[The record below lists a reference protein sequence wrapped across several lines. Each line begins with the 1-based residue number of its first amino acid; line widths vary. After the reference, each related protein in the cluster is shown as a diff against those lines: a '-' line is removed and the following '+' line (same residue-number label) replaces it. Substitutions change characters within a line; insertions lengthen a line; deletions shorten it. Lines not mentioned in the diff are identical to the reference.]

1 MWASFY
7 IGKAYF
13 PLLCNSF
20 TKFFLKLIYI
30 SSRMSARVTSSDKVD
45 DLFPDTPVRKIITP
59 VERLMKV
66 ETTGGI
72 VLIIMTV
79 AALLWANLSPS
90 SYEHFWH
97 LPFLMT
103 IGGWTGTGDLHW
115 FINDALM
122 TIFFFN
128 IGLEVKGEMTYGEL
142 HDPKAASLPIIA
154 AAGGMLFPALIYLA
168 LCPHGEFSA
177 ARGWGIPTATDIAFV
192 VGCMAILGKKVPHAL
207 RVMILTLAIAD
218 DIGAILVIA
227 IGYPSGDGI
236 NFAAL
241 GIALALLVL
250 INVMF
255 RIGVRNLLLHGV
267 IGVAIWAFFVKS
279 GVHPTIAGVLL
290 GLSVPAKPVIATGK
304 VARFANSVGN
314 VLDGDASVSGEE
326 KYRVFS
332 MLKRGARESLS
343 LQERLYKPL
352 VPWVNFAIMPLFALS
367 NAGVEIKLGGLE
379 VPVMGAVALAL
390 IFGKPIGIFLFSL
403 LSVKIG
409 ISKKPSYPWKI
420 LWGGG
425 MLAGIG
431 FTMALFVAGL
441 AFDVG
446 GRQDSAK
453 IGILLGSFSAAILGT
468 IYMTIVS
475 KKEK

>member
-1 MWASFY
+1 
-7 IGKAYF
+7 
-13 PLLCNSF
+13 
-20 TKFFLKLIYI
+20 
-30 SSRMSARVTSSDKVD
+30 MSAKVTSSDKVE
-45 DLFPDTPVRKIITP
+45 DLFPDTPIRKIITP
-59 VERLMKV
+59 MERLMKV

-79 AALLWANLSPS
+79 AALLWANLSPE
-90 SYEHFWH
+90 SYHHVWH
-97 LPFLMT
+97 LPFALT
-103 IGGWTGTGDLHW
+103 IGSWVGAADLHW

-128 IGLEVKGEMTYGEL
+128 IGLEVKGEIAYGEL

-168 LCPHGEFSA
+168 LCPAGAGH
-177 ARGWGIPTATDIAFV
+177 GWGIPTATDIAFV

-236 NFAAL
+236 DFAAL
-241 GIALALLVL
+241 GLGFALLAL
-250 INVMF
+250 INVFF
-255 RIGVRNLLLHGV
+255 RIGVRNMLLFVV
-267 IGVAIWAFFVKS
+267 IGVAVWAFFVKS

-290 GLSVPAKPVIATGK
+290 GLSVPAKAVLAKGK
-304 VARFANSVGN
+304 LAQFAGSIGGK
-314 VLDGDASVSGEE
+314 LSGETKDRNE
-326 KYRVFS
+326 QYEVFT
-332 MLKRGARESLS
+332 MLKQGARESIS
-343 LQERLYKPL
+343 MQERLFKPL
-352 VPWVNFAIMPLFALS
+352 VPWVNFFIMPLFALS
-367 NAGVEIKLGGLE
+367 NAGVEIKLGGVE

-390 IFGKPIGIFLFSL
+390 VFGKPIGIFLFSL

-409 ISKKPSYPWKI
+409 ISKRPSYSWKI

-446 GRQDSAK
+446 DRQDSAK
-453 IGILLGSFSAAILGT
+453 LGILLGSFSAAILGT
-468 IYMTIVS
+468 IYMSLVS
-475 KKEK
+475 KPHHGEETAEESAAKHE

>member
-1 MWASFY
+1 
-7 IGKAYF
+7 
-13 PLLCNSF
+13 
-20 TKFFLKLIYI
+20 
-30 SSRMSARVTSSDKVD
+30 MSARVTSSDKIED
-45 DLFPDTPVRKIITP
+45 MFPETPVRKIITP
-59 VERLMKV
+59 IERLMKV

-72 VLIIMTV
+72 VLIIMTL
-79 AALLWANLSPS
+79 AALVWANLSPE

-97 LPFLMT
+97 LPFVVT
-103 IGGWTGTGDLHW
+103 IGSWVGTGDLHW

-168 LCPHGEFSA
+168 LCPPGTSH
-177 ARGWGIPTATDIAFV
+177 GWGIPTATDIAFV

-241 GIALALLVL
+241 GTAFALLVL
-250 INVMF
+250 INLLF

-267 IGVAIWAFFVKS
+267 IGIAIWAFFVKS

-290 GLSVPAKPVIATGK
+290 GLSVPAKPV
-304 VARFANSVGN
+304 VANGVVANFANSVGN
-314 VLDGDASVSGEE
+314 VLSGDAKVSGEE
-326 KYRVFS
+326 KYRVFH
-332 MLKRGARESLS
+332 LLQRGARESVS
-343 LQERLYKPL
+343 MQERLYKPL
-352 VPWVNFAIMPLFALS
+352 VPWVNFAIMPIFALS
-367 NAGVEIKLGGLE
+367 NAGVEIKLGGLD
-379 VPVMGAVALAL
+379 VPVLSAVALAL
-390 IFGKPIGIFLFSL
+390 VFGKPIGIFLFSL

-409 ISKKPSYPWKI
+409 VSKKPSYSWKV

-441 AFDVG
+441 AFEDG
-446 GRQDSAK
+446 SNKDSAK
-453 IGILLGSFSAAILGT
+453 LGILLGSFSAAILGT
-468 IYMTIVS
+468 IYMSIVS
-475 KKEK
+475 KKKE

>member
-1 MWASFY
+1 
-7 IGKAYF
+7 
-13 PLLCNSF
+13 
-20 TKFFLKLIYI
+20 
-30 SSRMSARVTSSDKVD
+30 MSAKVTSSDKIE
-45 DLFPDTPVRKIITP
+45 DLFPETPVRKIITP

-72 VLIIMTV
+72 VLIIMTL
-79 AALLWANLSPS
+79 AALIWANLSPET
-90 SYEHFWH
+90 YHHFWH
-97 LPFLMT
+97 LPFSMT
-103 IGGWTGTGDLHW
+103 IAGWTGAGDLHW

-168 LCPHGEFSA
+168 LCPGGEASA
-177 ARGWGIPTATDIAFV
+177 VRGWGIPTATDIAFV
-192 VGCMAILGKKVPHAL
+192 VGCMAILGKRVPHAL

-236 NFAAL
+236 NFVAL
-241 GIALALLVL
+241 GTGIALLVL
-250 INVMF
+250 INVLF

-267 IGVAIWAFFVKS
+267 IGVAVWAFFVKS

-290 GLSVPAKPVIATGK
+290 GLSVPAKPVLAKGRL
-304 VARFANSVGN
+304 AHFAGSLGGA
-314 VLDGDASVSGEE
+314 LSGEAKDRNE
-326 KYRVFS
+326 QYEVFQQ
-332 MLKRGARESLS
+332 LKRGARESLS
-343 LQERLYKPL
+343 MQERFFKPL
-352 VPWVNFAIMPLFALS
+352 VPWVNFFIMPLFALS
-367 NAGVEIKLGGLE
+367 NAGVEIKLGGVE
-379 VPVMGAVALAL
+379 IPVMGAVAIAL
-390 IFGKPIGIFLFSL
+390 ILGKPIGIFLFSL

-409 ISKKPSYPWKI
+409 ISKKPSYPWKV

-446 GRQDSAK
+446 DRQDSAK
-453 IGILLGSFSAAILGT
+453 LGILLGSFSAAILGT
-468 IYMTIVS
+468 IYMHIFS
-475 KKEK
+475 KPKSE

>member
-1 MWASFY
+1 
-7 IGKAYF
+7 
-13 PLLCNSF
+13 
-20 TKFFLKLIYI
+20 
-30 SSRMSARVTSSDKVD
+30 MSAKVTSSDKVE
-45 DLFPDTPVRKIITP
+45 DLFPDTPIRKIITP
-59 VERLMKV
+59 MERLMKV

-79 AALLWANLSPS
+79 AALLWANLSPE
-90 SYEHFWH
+90 SYHHVWH
-97 LPFLMT
+97 LPFALT
-103 IGGWTGTGDLHW
+103 IGSWVGAADLHW

-122 TIFFFN
+122 TIFLFN
-128 IGLEVKGEMTYGEL
+128 IGLEVKGEIAYGEL

-168 LCPHGEFSA
+168 LCPAGAGH
-177 ARGWGIPTATDIAFV
+177 GWGIPTATDIAFV

-227 IGYPSGDGI
+227 IGYPSGEGI
-236 NFAAL
+236 DFAAL
-241 GIALALLVL
+241 GLGFALLAL
-250 INVMF
+250 INVFF
-255 RIGVRNLLLHGV
+255 RIGVRNMLLFVV
-267 IGVAIWAFFVKS
+267 IGVAVWAFFVKS

-290 GLSVPAKPVIATGK
+290 GLSVPAKAVLAKGRL
-304 VARFANSVGN
+304 ASFAGNVGN
-314 VLDGDASVSGEE
+314 KLSGETKDRNE
-326 KYRVFS
+326 QYEVFT
-332 MLKRGARESLS
+332 MLKRGARESIS
-343 LQERLYKPL
+343 MQERLFKPL
-352 VPWVNFAIMPLFALS
+352 VPWVNFFIMPLFALS
-367 NAGVEIKLGGLE
+367 NAGVEIKLGGVE

-390 IFGKPIGIFLFSL
+390 VFGKPIGIFLFSL

-409 ISKKPSYPWKI
+409 ISKRPSYSWKV

-446 GRQDSAK
+446 DRQDSAK
-453 IGILLGSFSAAILGT
+453 LGILLGSFSAAILGT
-468 IYMTIVS
+468 IYMSLVS
-475 KKEK
+475 KPHHDKKAAEEPAEE

>member
-1 MWASFY
+1 
-7 IGKAYF
+7 
-13 PLLCNSF
+13 
-20 TKFFLKLIYI
+20 
-30 SSRMSARVTSSDKVD
+30 MSAKVTSSDKVD
-45 DLFPDTPVRKIITP
+45 DLFPETPVRKIITP
-59 VERLMKV
+59 IERLMKV

-79 AALLWANLSPS
+79 AALIWANLSPET
-90 SYEHFWH
+90 YHHFWH
-97 LPFLMT
+97 MPFTLK
-103 IGGWTGTGDLHW
+103 IGDWIGNGDLHW
-115 FINDALM
+115 LINDALM

-142 HDPKAASLPIIA
+142 HNPKAASLPIIA
-154 AAGGMLFPALIYLA
+154 AAGGMLFPALIYLT
-168 LCPHGEFSA
+168 LCPHGENSA
-177 ARGWGIPTATDIAFV
+177 AHGWGIPTATDIAFV

-241 GIALALLVL
+241 GAGFALLVL
-250 INVMF
+250 INVLF

-267 IGVAIWAFFVKS
+267 IGVAVWAFFVKS

-290 GLSVPAKPVIATGK
+290 GLSVPAKAVIANSK
-304 VARFANSVGN
+304 MAHFASNVGG
-314 VLDGDASVSGEE
+314 VLSGESQDRNA
-326 KYRVFS
+326 KYEVFT
-332 MLKRGARESLS
+332 MLKRGASESIS
-343 LQERLYKPL
+343 MQERLFKPL
-352 VPWVNFAIMPLFALS
+352 VPWVNFFIMPLFALS
-367 NAGVEIKLGGLE
+367 NAGVEIKLGGVE

-390 IFGKPIGIFLFSL
+390 IFGKPIGIFLFSVL
-403 LSVKIG
+403 AVKVGVSV
-409 ISKKPSYPWKI
+409 KPSYSWKI

-431 FTMALFVAGL
+431 FTMALFVASL

-446 GRQDSAK
+446 DRQDSAK
-453 IGILLGSFSAAILGT
+453 LGILMGSFCAAIFGT
-468 IYMTIVS
+468 IYMSIVS
-475 KKEK
+475 KTGETKSE

>member
-1 MWASFY
+1 
-7 IGKAYF
+7 
-13 PLLCNSF
+13 
-20 TKFFLKLIYI
+20 
-30 SSRMSARVTSSDKVD
+30 MSAKVTSSDKVN
-45 DLFPDTPVRKIITP
+45 DLFPETPVRKIITP
-59 VERLMKV
+59 IERLMKV

-79 AALLWANLSPS
+79 AALIWANLSPET
-90 SYEHFWH
+90 YHHFWH
-97 LPFLMT
+97 MPFTLK
-103 IGGWTGTGDLHW
+103 IGDWIGNGDLHW
-115 FINDALM
+115 LINDALM

-142 HDPKAASLPIIA
+142 HNPKAASLPIIA
-154 AAGGMLFPALIYLA
+154 AAGGMLFPALIYLT
-168 LCPHGEFSA
+168 LCPHGENSA
-177 ARGWGIPTATDIAFV
+177 AHGWGIPTATDIAFV

-241 GIALALLVL
+241 GAGFALLVL
-250 INVMF
+250 INVLF

-267 IGVAIWAFFVKS
+267 IGVAVWAFFVKS

-290 GLSVPAKPVIATGK
+290 GLSVPAKAVIANSK
-304 VARFANSVGN
+304 MAHFASNVGG
-314 VLDGDASVSGEE
+314 VLSGESQDRNA
-326 KYRVFS
+326 KYEVFT
-332 MLKRGARESLS
+332 MLKRGASESIS
-343 LQERLYKPL
+343 MQERLFKPL
-352 VPWVNFAIMPLFALS
+352 VPWVNFFIMPLFALS
-367 NAGVEIKLGGLE
+367 NAGVEIKLGGVE

-390 IFGKPIGIFLFSL
+390 IFGKPIGIFLFSVL
-403 LSVKIG
+403 AVKVGVSV
-409 ISKKPSYPWKI
+409 KPSYSWKI

-431 FTMALFVAGL
+431 FTMALFVASL

-446 GRQDSAK
+446 DRQDSAK
-453 IGILLGSFSAAILGT
+453 LGILMGSFCAAIFGT
-468 IYMTIVS
+468 IYMSIVS
-475 KKEK
+475 KTGETKSE

>member
-1 MWASFY
+1 
-7 IGKAYF
+7 
-13 PLLCNSF
+13 
-20 TKFFLKLIYI
+20 
-30 SSRMSARVTSSDKVD
+30 MSARVTSSDKIED
-45 DLFPDTPVRKIITP
+45 MFPETPVRKIITP
-59 VERLMKV
+59 IERLMKV

-72 VLIIMTV
+72 VLIIMTL
-79 AALLWANLSPS
+79 AALVWANLSPE

-97 LPFLMT
+97 LPFVVT
-103 IGGWTGTGDLHW
+103 IGSWVGTGDLHW

-168 LCPHGEFSA
+168 LCPPGTSH
-177 ARGWGIPTATDIAFV
+177 GWGIPTATDIAFV

-241 GIALALLVL
+241 GTAFALLVL
-250 INVMF
+250 INLLF

-267 IGVAIWAFFVKS
+267 IGIAIWAFFVKS

-290 GLSVPAKPVIATGK
+290 GLSVPAKPV
-304 VARFANSVGN
+304 VANGVVANFANSVGN
-314 VLDGDASVSGEE
+314 VLSGDAKVSGEE
-326 KYRVFS
+326 KYRVFH
-332 MLKRGARESLS
+332 LLQRGARESVS
-343 LQERLYKPL
+343 MQERLYKPL
-352 VPWVNFAIMPLFALS
+352 VPWVNFAIMPIFALS
-367 NAGVEIKLGGLE
+367 NAGVEIKLGGLD
-379 VPVMGAVALAL
+379 VPVLSAVALAL
-390 IFGKPIGIFLFSL
+390 VFGKPIGIFLFSL

-409 ISKKPSYPWKI
+409 VSKKPSYSWKV

-441 AFDVG
+441 AFEDG
-446 GRQDSAK
+446 SNKDSAK
-453 IGILLGSFSAAILGT
+453 LGILLGSFSAAILGT
-468 IYMTIVS
+468 IYMSIVS
-475 KKEK
+475 KKNKQ

>member
-1 MWASFY
+1 
-7 IGKAYF
+7 
-13 PLLCNSF
+13 
-20 TKFFLKLIYI
+20 
-30 SSRMSARVTSSDKVD
+30 MSAKVTSSDKVD
-45 DLFPDTPVRKIITP
+45 DLFPETPVRKIITP
-59 VERLMKV
+59 IERLMKV

-79 AALLWANLSPS
+79 AALIWANLSPET
-90 SYEHFWH
+90 YHHFWH
-97 LPFLMT
+97 MPFSLK
-103 IGGWTGTGDLHW
+103 IGDWIGNGDLHW
-115 FINDALM
+115 LINDALM

-142 HDPKAASLPIIA
+142 HNPKAASLPIIA
-154 AAGGMLFPALIYLA
+154 AAGGMLFPAIIYLT
-168 LCPHGEFSA
+168 LCPHGENSA
-177 ARGWGIPTATDIAFV
+177 ANGWGIPTATDIAFV

-241 GIALALLVL
+241 GAGFALLVL
-250 INVMF
+250 INVLF

-267 IGVAIWAFFVKS
+267 IGVAVWAFFVKS

-290 GLSVPAKPVIATGK
+290 GLSVPAKAVIANSK
-304 VARFANSVGN
+304 MAHFASNVGG
-314 VLDGDASVSGEE
+314 VLSGESQDRNA
-326 KYRVFS
+326 KYEVFT
-332 MLKRGARESLS
+332 MLKRGASESIS
-343 LQERLYKPL
+343 MQERLFKPL
-352 VPWVNFAIMPLFALS
+352 VPWVNFFIMPLFALS
-367 NAGVEIKLGGLE
+367 NAGVEIKLGGVE

-390 IFGKPIGIFLFSL
+390 IFGKPIGIFLFSVL
-403 LSVKIG
+403 AVKVGVSV
-409 ISKKPSYPWKI
+409 KPSYSWKI

-431 FTMALFVAGL
+431 FTMALFVASL

-446 GRQDSAK
+446 DRQDSAK
-453 IGILLGSFSAAILGT
+453 LGILMGSFCAAIFGT
-468 IYMTIVS
+468 IYMSIVS
-475 KKEK
+475 KAHKGTNGEE

>member
-1 MWASFY
+1 
-7 IGKAYF
+7 
-13 PLLCNSF
+13 
-20 TKFFLKLIYI
+20 
-30 SSRMSARVTSSDKVD
+30 MSAKVTSSDKVEE
-45 DLFPDTPVRKIITP
+45 LFPDTPIRKIITP
-59 VERLMKV
+59 MERLMKV

-79 AALLWANLSPS
+79 AALLWANLSPE
-90 SYEHFWH
+90 SYHHVWH
-97 LPFLMT
+97 LPFALT
-103 IGGWTGTGDLHW
+103 IGSWVGAADLHW

-128 IGLEVKGEMTYGEL
+128 IGLEVKGEIAYGEL

-168 LCPHGEFSA
+168 LCPAGAGH
-177 ARGWGIPTATDIAFV
+177 GWGIPTATDIAFV

-241 GIALALLVL
+241 GMGFALLAL
-250 INVMF
+250 INVFF
-255 RIGVRNLLLHGV
+255 RIGVRNMLLFVV
-267 IGVAIWAFFVKS
+267 IGVAVWAFFVKS

-290 GLSVPAKPVIATGK
+290 GLSVPAKAVLAKGK
-304 VARFANSVGN
+304 LAQFAGSIGGK
-314 VLDGDASVSGEE
+314 LSGETKDRNE
-326 KYRVFS
+326 QYEVFT
-332 MLKRGARESLS
+332 MLKQGARESIS
-343 LQERLYKPL
+343 MQERLFKPL
-352 VPWVNFAIMPLFALS
+352 VPWVNFFIMPLFALS
-367 NAGVEIKLGGLE
+367 NAGVEIKLGGVE

-390 IFGKPIGIFLFSL
+390 VFGKPIGIFLFSL

-409 ISKKPSYPWKI
+409 ISKRPSYSWKI

-446 GRQDSAK
+446 DRQDSAK
-453 IGILLGSFSAAILGT
+453 LGILLGSFSAAILGT
-468 IYMTIVS
+468 IYMSLIS
-475 KKEK
+475 KPHHGEEVAEESAAKHK

>member
-1 MWASFY
+1 
-7 IGKAYF
+7 
-13 PLLCNSF
+13 
-20 TKFFLKLIYI
+20 
-30 SSRMSARVTSSDKVD
+30 MSAKVTSSDKIEN
-45 DLFPDTPVRKIITP
+45 LFPETPVRKIITP
-59 VERLMKV
+59 IERLMKV

-72 VLIIMTV
+72 VLIVMTI

-97 LPFLMT
+97 MPFALK
-103 IGGWTGTGDLHW
+103 IGDWIGNGDLHW
-115 FINDALM
+115 LINDALM

-154 AAGGMLFPALIYLA
+154 AAGGMLFPALIYLT
-168 LCPHGEFSA
+168 LCPHGENTA
-177 ARGWGIPTATDIAFV
+177 TNGWGIPTATDIAFV

-241 GIALALLVL
+241 GAGFALLVL
-250 INVMF
+250 INVLF

-267 IGVAIWAFFVKS
+267 IGVAVWAFFVKS

-290 GLSVPAKPVIATGK
+290 GLSVPAKAVVANGK
-304 VARFANSVGN
+304 MAHFASSVGG
-314 VLDGDASVSGEE
+314 VLSGEAKDRNE
-326 KYRVFS
+326 QYEVFT
-332 MLKRGARESLS
+332 MLKRGASESIS
-343 LQERLYKPL
+343 MQERLFKPL
-352 VPWVNFAIMPLFALS
+352 VPWVNFAIMPLFALA
-367 NAGVEIKLGGLE
+367 NAGVEIKLQGFEL
-379 VPVMGAVALAL
+379 PVMSAVALAL

-409 ISKKPSYPWKI
+409 LSKKPSYSWKV

-431 FTMALFVAGL
+431 FTMALFVASL

-453 IGILLGSFSAAILGT
+453 LGILLGSFCAAILGT
-468 IYMTIVS
+468 IYMSIVS
-475 KKEK
+475 KTGETKSE

>member
-1 MWASFY
+1 
-7 IGKAYF
+7 
-13 PLLCNSF
+13 
-20 TKFFLKLIYI
+20 
-30 SSRMSARVTSSDKVD
+30 MSAKVTSSDKIEE
-45 DLFPDTPVRKIITP
+45 LFPDTPIRKIITP
-59 VERLMKV
+59 MERLMKV

-79 AALLWANLSPS
+79 AALLWANLSPE
-90 SYEHFWH
+90 SYHHVWH
-97 LPFLMT
+97 LPFALT
-103 IGGWTGTGDLHW
+103 IGSWVGAADLHW

-128 IGLEVKGEMTYGEL
+128 IGLEVKGEIAYGEL

-168 LCPHGEFSA
+168 LCPAGAGH
-177 ARGWGIPTATDIAFV
+177 GWGIPTATDIAFV

-241 GIALALLVL
+241 GMGFALLAL
-250 INVMF
+250 INVFF
-255 RIGVRNLLLHGV
+255 RIGVRNMLLFVV
-267 IGVAIWAFFVKS
+267 IGVAVWAFFVKS

-290 GLSVPAKPVIATGK
+290 GLSVPAKAVLAKGK
-304 VARFANSVGN
+304 LAQFAGSIGGK
-314 VLDGDASVSGEE
+314 LSGETKDRNE
-326 KYRVFS
+326 QYEVFT
-332 MLKRGARESLS
+332 MLKQGARESIS
-343 LQERLYKPL
+343 MQERLFKPL
-352 VPWVNFAIMPLFALS
+352 VPWVNFFIMPLFALS
-367 NAGVEIKLGGLE
+367 NAGVEIKLGGVE

-390 IFGKPIGIFLFSL
+390 VFGKPIGIFLFSL

-409 ISKKPSYPWKI
+409 ISKKPSYSWKV

-446 GRQDSAK
+446 DRQDSAK
-453 IGILLGSFSAAILGT
+453 LGILLGSFSAAILGT
-468 IYMTIVS
+468 IYMSLVS
-475 KKEK
+475 KPHHGEEAAEESAKQK

>member
-1 MWASFY
+1 
-7 IGKAYF
+7 
-13 PLLCNSF
+13 
-20 TKFFLKLIYI
+20 
-30 SSRMSARVTSSDKVD
+30 MSAKVTSSDKVD
-45 DLFPDTPVRKIITP
+45 DLFPETPVRKIITP
-59 VERLMKV
+59 IERLMKV

-79 AALLWANLSPS
+79 AALFWANLSPET
-90 SYEHFWH
+90 YHHFWH
-97 LPFLMT
+97 MPFSLK
-103 IGGWTGTGDLHW
+103 IGDWIGNGDLHW
-115 FINDALM
+115 LINDALM

-142 HDPKAASLPIIA
+142 HNPKAASLPIIA
-154 AAGGMLFPALIYLA
+154 AAGGMLFPALIYLT
-168 LCPHGEFSA
+168 LCPHGENSA
-177 ARGWGIPTATDIAFV
+177 AHGWGIPTATDIAFV

-241 GIALALLVL
+241 GAGFALLVL
-250 INVMF
+250 INVLF

-267 IGVAIWAFFVKS
+267 IGVAVWAFFVKS

-290 GLSVPAKPVIATGK
+290 GLSVPAKAVIANSK
-304 VARFANSVGN
+304 MAHFASNVGG
-314 VLDGDASVSGEE
+314 VLSGESQDRNA
-326 KYRVFS
+326 KYEVFT
-332 MLKRGARESLS
+332 MLKRGASESIS
-343 LQERLYKPL
+343 MQERLFKPL
-352 VPWVNFAIMPLFALS
+352 VPWVNFFIMPLFALS
-367 NAGVEIKLGGLE
+367 NAGVEIKLGGVE

-390 IFGKPIGIFLFSL
+390 IFGKPIGIFLFSVL
-403 LSVKIG
+403 AVKVGVSV
-409 ISKKPSYPWKI
+409 KPSYSWKI

-431 FTMALFVAGL
+431 FTMALFVASL

-453 IGILLGSFSAAILGT
+453 LGILMGSFCAAILGT
-468 IYMTIVS
+468 IYMSIVS
-475 KKEK
+475 KTGETKSE

>member
-1 MWASFY
+1 
-7 IGKAYF
+7 
-13 PLLCNSF
+13 
-20 TKFFLKLIYI
+20 
-30 SSRMSARVTSSDKVD
+30 MSARVTSSDKIED
-45 DLFPDTPVRKIITP
+45 MFPETPVRKIITP
-59 VERLMKV
+59 IERLMKV

-72 VLIIMTV
+72 VLIIMTL
-79 AALLWANLSPS
+79 AALVWANLSPE

-97 LPFLMT
+97 LPFVVT
-103 IGGWTGTGDLHW
+103 IGSWVGTGDLHW

-168 LCPHGEFSA
+168 LCPPGTSH
-177 ARGWGIPTATDIAFV
+177 GWGIPTATDIAFV

-241 GIALALLVL
+241 GTAFALLVL
-250 INVMF
+250 INLLF

-267 IGVAIWAFFVKS
+267 IGIAIWAFFVKS

-290 GLSVPAKPVIATGK
+290 GLSVPAKPV
-304 VARFANSVGN
+304 VANGVVANFANSVGN
-314 VLDGDASVSGEE
+314 VLSGDAKVSGEE
-326 KYRVFS
+326 KYRVFH
-332 MLKRGARESLS
+332 LLQRGACESVS
-343 LQERLYKPL
+343 MQERLYKPL
-352 VPWVNFAIMPLFALS
+352 VPWVNFAIMPIFALS
-367 NAGVEIKLGGLE
+367 NAGVEIKLGGLD
-379 VPVMGAVALAL
+379 VPVLSAVALAL
-390 IFGKPIGIFLFSL
+390 VFGKPIGIFLFSL

-409 ISKKPSYPWKI
+409 VSKKPSYSWKV

-441 AFDVG
+441 AFEDG
-446 GRQDSAK
+446 SNKDSAK
-453 IGILLGSFSAAILGT
+453 LGILLGSFSAAILGT
-468 IYMTIVS
+468 IYMSIVS
-475 KKEK
+475 KKKE

>member
-1 MWASFY
+1 
-7 IGKAYF
+7 
-13 PLLCNSF
+13 
-20 TKFFLKLIYI
+20 
-30 SSRMSARVTSSDKVD
+30 MSAKVTSSDKIEE
-45 DLFPDTPVRKIITP
+45 LFPDTPIRKIITP
-59 VERLMKV
+59 MERLMKV

-79 AALLWANLSPS
+79 AALLWANLSPE
-90 SYEHFWH
+90 SYHHVWH
-97 LPFLMT
+97 LPFALT
-103 IGGWTGTGDLHW
+103 IGSWVGAADLHW

-128 IGLEVKGEMTYGEL
+128 IGLEVKGEIAYGEL

-168 LCPHGEFSA
+168 LCPAGAGH
-177 ARGWGIPTATDIAFV
+177 GWGIPTATDIAFV

-236 NFAAL
+236 DFAAL
-241 GIALALLVL
+241 GLGFALLAL
-250 INVMF
+250 INVFF
-255 RIGVRNLLLHGV
+255 RIGVRNMLLFVV
-267 IGVAIWAFFVKS
+267 IGVAVWAFFVKS

-290 GLSVPAKPVIATGK
+290 GLSVPAKAVLAKGK
-304 VARFANSVGN
+304 LAHFAGSVGDK
-314 VLDGDASVSGEE
+314 LSGEAKDRNE
-326 KYRVFS
+326 QYEVFT
-332 MLKRGARESLS
+332 LLRRGARESIPM
-343 LQERLYKPL
+343 QERLFKPL
-352 VPWVNFAIMPLFALS
+352 VPWVNFFIMPLFALS
-367 NAGVEIKLGGLE
+367 NAGVEVKLGGVE

-390 IFGKPIGIFLFSL
+390 VFGKPIGIFLFSL

-409 ISKKPSYPWKI
+409 ISKKPSYSWKV

-446 GRQDSAK
+446 DRQDSAK
-453 IGILLGSFSAAILGT
+453 LGILLGSFSAAILGT
-468 IYMTIVS
+468 IYMSIVS
-475 KKEK
+475 KPHHSEVPSENHE

>member
-1 MWASFY
+1 
-7 IGKAYF
+7 
-13 PLLCNSF
+13 
-20 TKFFLKLIYI
+20 
-30 SSRMSARVTSSDKVD
+30 MSAKVTSSDKVE
-45 DLFPDTPVRKIITP
+45 DLFPDTPIRKIITP
-59 VERLMKV
+59 MERLMKV

-79 AALLWANLSPS
+79 AALLWANLSPE
-90 SYEHFWH
+90 SYHHVWH
-97 LPFLMT
+97 LPFALT
-103 IGGWTGTGDLHW
+103 IGSWVGAADLHW

-128 IGLEVKGEMTYGEL
+128 IGLEVKGEIAYGEL

-168 LCPHGEFSA
+168 LCPAGAGH
-177 ARGWGIPTATDIAFV
+177 GWGIPTATDIAFV

-241 GIALALLVL
+241 GMGFALLAL
-250 INVMF
+250 INVFF
-255 RIGVRNLLLHGV
+255 RIGVRNMLLFVV
-267 IGVAIWAFFVKS
+267 IGVAVWAFFVKS

-290 GLSVPAKPVIATGK
+290 GLSVPAKAVLAKGRL
-304 VARFANSVGN
+304 ASFAGNVGN
-314 VLDGDASVSGEE
+314 KLSGETKDRNE
-326 KYRVFS
+326 QYEVFT
-332 MLKRGARESLS
+332 MLKRGARESIS
-343 LQERLYKPL
+343 MQERLFKPL
-352 VPWVNFAIMPLFALS
+352 VPWVNFFIMPLFALS
-367 NAGVEIKLGGLE
+367 NAGVEIKLGGVE

-390 IFGKPIGIFLFSL
+390 VFGKPIGIFLFSL

-409 ISKKPSYPWKI
+409 ISKKPSYSWKV

-446 GRQDSAK
+446 DRQDSAK
-453 IGILLGSFSAAILGT
+453 LGILLGSFSAAILGT
-468 IYMTIVS
+468 IYMSIVS
-475 KKEK
+475 KPHHNEATSENHE

>member
-1 MWASFY
+1 
-7 IGKAYF
+7 
-13 PLLCNSF
+13 
-20 TKFFLKLIYI
+20 
-30 SSRMSARVTSSDKVD
+30 MSAKVTSSDKVE
-45 DLFPDTPVRKIITP
+45 DLFPDTPIRKIITP
-59 VERLMKV
+59 MERLMKV

-79 AALLWANLSPS
+79 AALLWANLSPE
-90 SYEHFWH
+90 SYHHVWH
-97 LPFLMT
+97 LPFALT
-103 IGGWTGTGDLHW
+103 IGSWVGAADLHW

-128 IGLEVKGEMTYGEL
+128 IGLEVKGEIAYGEL

-168 LCPHGEFSA
+168 LCPAGAGH
-177 ARGWGIPTATDIAFV
+177 GWGIPTATDIAFV

-241 GIALALLVL
+241 GMGFALLAL
-250 INVMF
+250 INVFF
-255 RIGVRNLLLHGV
+255 RIGVRNLLLFHI
-267 IGVAIWAFFVKS
+267 IGVAVWAFFVKS

-290 GLSVPAKPVIATGK
+290 GLSVPAKAVLAKGK
-304 VARFANSVGN
+304 LAQFAGSIGGK
-314 VLDGDASVSGEE
+314 LSGETKDRNE
-326 KYRVFS
+326 QYEVFS
-332 MLKRGARESLS
+332 MLKQGARESIS
-343 LQERLYKPL
+343 MQERLFKPL
-352 VPWVNFAIMPLFALS
+352 VPWVNFFIMPLFALS
-367 NAGVEIKLGGLE
+367 NAGVEIKLGGVE

-390 IFGKPIGIFLFSL
+390 VFGKPIGIFLFSL

-409 ISKKPSYPWKI
+409 ISKRPSYSWKV

-446 GRQDSAK
+446 DRQDSAK
-453 IGILLGSFSAAILGT
+453 LGILLGSFSAAILGT
-468 IYMTIVS
+468 IYMSLVS
-475 KKEK
+475 KPHHGEEAAEESAAKHE

>member
-1 MWASFY
+1 
-7 IGKAYF
+7 
-13 PLLCNSF
+13 
-20 TKFFLKLIYI
+20 
-30 SSRMSARVTSSDKVD
+30 MSAKVTSSDRVEE
-45 DLFPDTPVRKIITP
+45 LFPETPVRKIITP
-59 VERLMKV
+59 IERLMQV

-79 AALLWANLSPS
+79 AALLWANFGTHA
-90 SYEHFWH
+90 YHHVWH
-97 LPFLMT
+97 LPFAVNIAGHDLAALLG
-103 IGGWTGTGDLHW
+103 IKEGFNLHW
-115 FINDALM
+115 LINDALM
-122 TIFFFN
+122 TVFFFN

-142 HDPKAASLPIIA
+142 RDPKAASLPIIA

-168 LCPHGEFSA
+168 INGLTGTDA

-227 IGYPSGDGI
+227 IGYPSGDGL

-241 GIALALLVL
+241 GAGVGLLVL
-250 INVMF
+250 INILF
-255 RIGVRNLLLHGV
+255 RIGVRNLFLHCVVGV
-267 IGVAIWAFFVKS
+267 TVWALFVKS

-290 GLSVPAKPVIATGK
+290 GLSVPAKAVITSGK
-304 VARFANSVGN
+304 VRSFVNGVDH
-314 VLDGDASVSGEE
+314 VLSGEIKDENE

-332 MLKRGARESLS
+332 LLQKASSESIS
-343 LQERLYKPL
+343 MQERLYKSL
-352 VPWVNFAIMPLFALS
+352 APWVNFFIMPLFALS
-367 NAGVEIKLGGLE
+367 NAGVEIKLGGVE

-390 IFGKPIGIFLFSL
+390 VFGKPIGIFLFSL

-409 ISKKPSYPWKI
+409 ISKKPSYSWKI

-431 FTMALFVAGL
+431 FTMALFVASL

-446 GRQDSAK
+446 DRQDSAK
-453 IGILLGSFSAAILGT
+453 LGILLGSFSAAILGT
-468 IYMTIVS
+468 IYMSVVS
-475 KKEK
+475 KPENNNDGGHGHH

>member
-1 MWASFY
+1 
-7 IGKAYF
+7 
-13 PLLCNSF
+13 
-20 TKFFLKLIYI
+20 
-30 SSRMSARVTSSDKVD
+30 MSAKVTSSDRVE
-45 DLFPDTPVRKIITP
+45 DLFPETPVRKILTP
-59 VERLMKV
+59 IERLMQV

-72 VLIIMTV
+72 VLIIMTI
-79 AALLWANLSPS
+79 AALLWANLSPE
-90 SYEHFWH
+90 SYHHVWH
-97 LPFLMT
+97 LPFAVT
-103 IGGWTGTGDLHW
+103 IGNWIGTGDLHW
-115 FINDALM
+115 LINDALM

-142 HDPKAASLPIIA
+142 RDPKAASLPIIA

-168 LCPHGEFSA
+168 VNGLSGTDA

-227 IGYPSGDGI
+227 IGYPSGDGL

-241 GIALALLVL
+241 GAGIGLLVL
-250 INVMF
+250 INVLF
-255 RIGVRNLLLHGV
+255 RIGVRNLLLHGI
-267 IGVAIWAFFVKS
+267 IGVAVWAFFVKS

-290 GLSVPAKPVIATGK
+290 GLSVPAKPVITSGK
-304 VARFANSVGN
+304 VRSFVAGADH
-314 VLDGDASVSGEE
+314 VLSGENKDEHE

-332 MLKRGARESLS
+332 LLTKASSESIS
-343 LQERLYKPL
+343 MQERLFKPL
-352 VPWVNFAIMPLFALS
+352 TPWINFFIMPLFALS
-367 NAGVEIKLGGLE
+367 NAGVEIKLGGVE

-390 IFGKPIGIFLFSL
+390 VFGKPIGIFLFSL
-403 LSVKIG
+403 LSVKLG
-409 ISKKPSYPWKI
+409 ISKKPSYSWKV

-431 FTMALFVAGL
+431 FTMALFVASL

-446 GRQDSAK
+446 DRQDSAK
-453 IGILLGSFSAAILGT
+453 LGILLGSFSAAILGT
-468 IYMTIVS
+468 IYMSLVS
-475 KKEK
+475 KPGKDEPEEGHH

>member
-1 MWASFY
+1 
-7 IGKAYF
+7 
-13 PLLCNSF
+13 
-20 TKFFLKLIYI
+20 
-30 SSRMSARVTSSDKVD
+30 MSAKVTSSDKIEE
-45 DLFPDTPVRKIITP
+45 LFPDTPIRKIITP
-59 VERLMKV
+59 MERLMKV

-79 AALLWANLSPS
+79 AALLWANLSPE
-90 SYEHFWH
+90 SYHHVWH
-97 LPFLMT
+97 LPFALT
-103 IGGWTGTGDLHW
+103 IGSWVGAADLHW

-128 IGLEVKGEMTYGEL
+128 IGLEVKGEIAYGEL

-168 LCPHGEFSA
+168 LCPAGAGH
-177 ARGWGIPTATDIAFV
+177 GWGIPTATDIAFV

-241 GIALALLVL
+241 GAGFALLAL
-250 INVMF
+250 INVFF
-255 RIGVRNLLLHGV
+255 RIGIRNLLLFLV
-267 IGVAIWAFFVKS
+267 VGVAVWAFFVKS

-290 GLSVPAKPVIATGK
+290 GLSVPAKAVLAKGK
-304 VARFANSVGN
+304 LAQFAESIGGK
-314 VLDGDASVSGEE
+314 LSGETKDRNE
-326 KYRVFS
+326 QYEVFT
-332 MLKRGARESLS
+332 MLKQGARESIS
-343 LQERLYKPL
+343 MQERLFKPL
-352 VPWVNFAIMPLFALS
+352 VPWVNFFIMPLFALS
-367 NAGVEIKLGGLE
+367 NAGVEIKLGGVE

-390 IFGKPIGIFLFSL
+390 VFGKPIGIFLFSL

-409 ISKKPSYPWKI
+409 ISKRPSYSWKI

-446 GRQDSAK
+446 DRQDSAK
-453 IGILLGSFSAAILGT
+453 LGILLGSFSAAILGT
-468 IYMTIVS
+468 IYMSLVS
-475 KKEK
+475 KPHHGEEAAEESAKQE

>member
-1 MWASFY
+1 M
-7 IGKAYF
+7 
-13 PLLCNSF
+13 L
-20 TKFFLKLIYI
+20 
-30 SSRMSARVTSSDKVD
+30 RMSARVTSSDKVEE
-45 DLFPDTPVRKIITP
+45 LFPDTPVRKIITP
-59 VERLMKV
+59 IERLMQV

-103 IGGWTGTGDLHW
+103 IGGWTGAGDLHW

-192 VGCMAILGKKVPHAL
+192 VGCMAILGKRVPHAL

-241 GIALALLVL
+241 GAGIGLLVL
-250 INVMF
+250 INVLF

-267 IGVAIWAFFVKS
+267 VGVAVWAFFVKS

-290 GLSVPAKPVIATGK
+290 GLSVPAKAVVTSGK
-304 VARFANSVGN
+304 VAGFVRGVDH
-314 VLDGDASVSGEE
+314 VLSGEAEDNNE
-326 KYRVFS
+326 KYRVFN
-332 MLKRGARESLS
+332 MLRKGASESLS

-367 NAGVEIKLGGLE
+367 NAGVEIKLGGVE

-409 ISKKPSYPWKI
+409 VSKKPSYPWKV

-453 IGILLGSFSAAILGT
+453 LGILLGSFCAAIFGS
-468 IYMTIVS
+468 IYMRIVS
-475 KKEK
+475 KPEK

>member
-1 MWASFY
+1 
-7 IGKAYF
+7 
-13 PLLCNSF
+13 
-20 TKFFLKLIYI
+20 
-30 SSRMSARVTSSDKVD
+30 MSAKVTSSDKIE
-45 DLFPDTPVRKIITP
+45 DLFPDTPIRKIITP
-59 VERLMKV
+59 VERLLKV

-79 AALLWANLSPS
+79 AALLWANLSPET
-90 SYEHFWH
+90 YHHFWH
-97 LPFLMT
+97 LPFSLT
-103 IGGWTGTGDLHW
+103 IGSWTGIGDLHW

-142 HDPKAASLPIIA
+142 HDPKAASLPILA

-168 LCPHGEFSA
+168 LCPGGEFSA

-192 VGCMAILGKKVPHAL
+192 VGCMAILGKKIPHAL

-227 IGYPSGDGI
+227 IGYPSGEGI
-236 NFAAL
+236 HFVSLGAAF
-241 GIALALLVL
+241 ALLVL

-255 RIGVRNLLLHGV
+255 RVGVRNLLLHGV
-267 IGVAIWAFFVKS
+267 IGIAIWAFFVKS

-290 GLSVPAKPVIATGK
+290 GLSVPAKAVLASGK
-304 VARFANSVGN
+304 LAHFAGSVGDK
-314 VLDGDASVSGEE
+314 LSGEAKDRNE
-326 KYRVFS
+326 KYEVFTL
-332 MLKRGARESLS
+332 LKQGARESIP

-367 NAGVEIKLGGLE
+367 NAGVEIKLGGVE

-390 IFGKPIGIFLFSL
+390 VFGKPIGIFLFSL

-409 ISKKPSYPWKI
+409 ISKKPSYSWKV

-446 GRQDSAK
+446 ERQDSAK
-453 IGILLGSFSAAILGT
+453 LGILLGSFSAAILGT
-468 IYMTIVS
+468 IYVSIVS
-475 KKEK
+475 KPHQGSAEENTETAATSETN